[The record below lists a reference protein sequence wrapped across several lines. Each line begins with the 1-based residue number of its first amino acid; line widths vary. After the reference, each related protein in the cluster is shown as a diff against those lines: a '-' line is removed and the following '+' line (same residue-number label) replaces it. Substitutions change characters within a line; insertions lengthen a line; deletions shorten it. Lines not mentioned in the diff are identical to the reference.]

1 MAVLYQFLEGFSGYG
16 TLAAV
21 NQVWG
26 IYATPNSTWAALSV
40 GPFAGTTSIAIRN
53 SATASGGTFAVQ
65 MQSSGSW
72 CKFGF
77 WMLRDGAASSVFPF
91 MIYEGTTE
99 HLTLEV
105 SAAGNIALR
114 RGGTGGT
121 LLGTSAAPHITNIN
135 QWYWIEGRIRIADSI
150 NAGDAVVTVDGVQA
164 LSLSAG
170 ADTRNGLTGICD
182 RIRLF
187 SRASTEPSVYFS
199 GLYFELV
206 EGQSDALYGPCR
218 VDTVYPT
225 SDGHHQDG
233 TPSAGADRW
242 AVVDDGTLDDGDYTD
257 LADVGDRDSFGV
269 GTIPAL
275 VDATVYGVQVQVM
288 AQSSDAGARSMA
300 PMLRVGST
308 DYDGGA
314 SALSP
319 SLLGYTAA
327 WPTNPAGGAWTQ
339 SAAQSAQPGAVVTA

>member
-16 TLAAV
+16 GV
-21 NQVWG
+21 NSALDHVVKQWRV
-26 IYATPNSTWAALSV
+26 YALPSSTRAKIKA
-40 GPFAGTTSIAIRN
+40 GPFAGSLAVEMW
-53 SATASGGTFAVQ
+53 SAEGALGINLP
-65 MQSSGSW
+65 SSGSW
-72 CKFGF
+72 CKYGF
-77 WMLRDGAASSVFPF
+77 WWMRDSLSVSVFPAYL
-91 MIYEGTTE
+91 YEGGTA
-99 HLTLEV
+99 HVTLEATTTGAV
-105 SAAGNIALR
+105 VLR
-114 RGGTGGT
+114 RGGGSGT
-121 LLGTSAAPHITNIN
+121 VVGTSAGTPLSEIN
-135 QWYWIEGRIRIADSI
+135 RWYWIEARIRISDSI
-150 NAGDAVVTVDGVQA
+150 SAGDAVVYVDGVEV
-164 LSLSAG
+164 LSLAG
-170 ADTRNGLTGICD
+170 GTDTRNGLTGVCN
-182 RIRLF
+182 RFALYTSSATTVTGTF
-187 SRASTEPSVYFS
+187 ASV
-199 GLYFELV
+199 YFELV

-233 TPSAGADRW
+233 TPSVGADRW
-242 AVVDDGTLDDGDYTD
+242 AVVDDGTLDGGDYTD

-308 DYDGGA
+308 DYDGAA
-314 SALSP
+314 SDLSP

-339 SAAQSAQPGAVVTA
+339 SAAQSAQPGAVVTE